1 MKHGLIEMSR
11 VVYFQCSMLLAIVNH
26 FKLIN
31 NRYVELSGVIDFQL
45 GFENGAKILFTTG
58 FDQFSAQFDLIEH
71 FIRIH
76 FIYLG
81 SLFGSTFERMCIV
94 IDWKCYWKLV
104 RVNSRFQMYLYSNW
118 IMKCKSLKTQ
128 TKTPLQ
134 THLHQVYFF
143 RFIHINALGWIATRI
158 VRRDRVVVSL
168 KCLFVKFFCIFDH
181 KTFSC
186 SLFVRNYAVSVE
198 VLFSSTLAQHLKR
211 RQLIQPK
218 RRMQLFIYVF
228 NVLLLSA
235 QLFASYYSV
244 PTLCVDFSCLHK
256 IVSSSKCT
264 QHFNK
269 MVDRWNSNASFREEK
284 HGFGSLDKIQ
294 TIFKCSHKSFGIFY
308 MKIFSWET
316 EFFFNDFFSTTKKK
330 WSIQTFTSM
339 GERKKYATR
348 KMLIIKNIQKLR
360 EERSANTRIPFN
372 ESSATERTTPN
383 QFGSFLWSFC
393 VLSLFTL
400 SLLVVIVEWFS
411 YADRS

>member
-1 MKHGLIEMSR
+1 M
-11 VVYFQCSMLLAIVNH
+11 
-26 FKLIN
+26 
-31 NRYVELSGVIDFQL
+31 
-45 GFENGAKILFTTG
+45 
-58 FDQFSAQFDLIEH
+58 
-71 FIRIH
+71 
-76 FIYLG
+76 
-81 SLFGSTFERMCIV
+81 
-94 IDWKCYWKLV
+94 
-104 RVNSRFQMYLYSNW
+104 
-118 IMKCKSLKTQ
+118 
-128 TKTPLQ
+128 
-134 THLHQVYFF
+134 
-143 RFIHINALGWIATRI
+143 
-158 VRRDRVVVSL
+158 VVSS

-181 KTFSC
+181 KTISC
-186 SLFVRNYAVSVE
+186 SLFVRNYAVGVE

-269 MVDRWNSNASFREEK
+269 MVDGWNSNASFREEK

-308 MKIFSWET
+308 MKIFCWET
-316 EFFFNDFFSTTKKK
+316 EFFLWLFFGWRRKNGPFKLLLR
-330 WSIQTFTSM
+330 WVR
-339 GERKKYATR
+339 EKKYATR
-348 KMLIIKNIQKLR
+348 KMLIKNIQKLR